1 MTQAKPRFSTFEE
14 YLNYDDGS
22 DRVYE
27 WIDGELVEL
36 PPESEPNTAIAQ
48 ELFWLFATAQIVSRR
63 LIKLYACQL
72 QVPVIESGDAANRFP
87 DFVVLREE
95 HLALTQSQLTIT
107 SEMPPPIL
115 VAEIVSPGDTNSEN
129 YLRDYVRKRAQY
141 AARGIPEYW
150 LIDPTRK
157 VVIVLYLEREQYR
170 EVGQF
175 REKDCISSP
184 TFPDLTLM
192 AAQILAAGR

>member
-175 REKDCISSP
+175 REKDRISSP